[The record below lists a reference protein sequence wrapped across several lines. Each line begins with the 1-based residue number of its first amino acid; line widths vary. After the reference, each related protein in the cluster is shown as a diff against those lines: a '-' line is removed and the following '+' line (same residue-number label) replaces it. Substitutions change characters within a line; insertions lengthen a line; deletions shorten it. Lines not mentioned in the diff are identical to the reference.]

1 MAPPIASYREART
14 DFLAHILVG
23 VGVVVLIYLLPKGSA
38 GQTVRLGCTVV
49 LFGGLIVAAATWR
62 FSGKIARLG
71 DLEAN
76 GTDRDLARARD
87 HAIDAV
93 AANIVRSL
101 GALISQ

>member
-1 MAPPIASYREART
+1 
-14 DFLAHILVG
+14 
-23 VGVVVLIYLLPKGSA
+23 
-38 GQTVRLGCTVV
+38 VV
-49 LFGGLIVAAATWR
+49 LFGGLIVTAATWR

-76 GTDRDLARARD
+76 GANRDPARALD

-101 GALISQ
+101 GALLSQ